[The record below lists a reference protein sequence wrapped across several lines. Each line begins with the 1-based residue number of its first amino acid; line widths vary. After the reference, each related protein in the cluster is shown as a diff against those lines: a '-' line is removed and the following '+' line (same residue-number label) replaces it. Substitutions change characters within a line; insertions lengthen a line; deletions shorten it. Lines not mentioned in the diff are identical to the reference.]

1 MDGFSRWLEQQPDL
15 SPKWYPRYVRISR
28 SLPQTPSNK
37 VLTRVLQHEKFR
49 SDRTGGDAVYT
60 RGRGESGY
68 HLMTADEE
76 SELRAAFDSEGRLRA
91 WDL

>member
-1 MDGFSRWLEQQPDL
+1 
-15 SPKWYPRYVRISR
+15 VRVTR
-28 SLPQTPSNK
+28 VLPQTPSNK

-49 SDRTGGDAVYT
+49 SDRTGGDPVFT
-60 RGRGESGY
+60 RARGESSY